1 MSAVQLKLG
10 DALDKVIDHRG
21 RTPKKLGGEWA
32 NQGHR
37 VISALNVKDHRID
50 DNDHHYVSDELYE
63 RWMKVP
69 LRAGDV
75 VLTSEA
81 PLGEVAYL
89 DSDTDWC
96 LGQRLFALRAKPD
109 VLDGRYLFYL
119 LRGGP
124 VRDQVLSRA
133 SGSTVSGIR
142 QAELVRVSLDLPTI
156 SVQRDIASTLGALDD
171 KIESNRRTGLL
182 LEEATQARFTSLFNI
197 EQKNEG
203 VSLSALLEISPR
215 RALKKGELATYIGMA
230 DLPTNSALVAEWGVK
245 PFGSGQRFQNGDV
258 LMARI
263 TPCLEN
269 GKTAVV
275 DMLEA
280 GEVGWGS
287 TEYIVLN
294 ARAPLSTPWVYCL
307 ARSDAIRA
315 FAIRNMSGSSGRLR
329 FPASAFDKYLI
340 DPPDHVSTSLFN
352 SFAIP
357 AFNRMAA
364 LRDENRTLVRL
375 RDALLPELL
384 SGRICVAEAW
394 KPVEAQL

>member
-1 MSAVQLKLG
+1 
-10 DALDKVIDHRG
+10 
-21 RTPKKLGGEWA
+21 
-32 NQGHR
+32 
-37 VISALNVKDHRID
+37 
-50 DNDHHYVSDELYE
+50 
-63 RWMKVP
+63 
-69 LRAGDV
+69 LRANPV
-75 VLTSEA
+75 
-81 PLGEVAYL
+81 
-89 DSDTDWC
+89 
-96 LGQRLFALRAKPD
+96 

-142 QAELVRVSLDLPTI
+142 QAELVRVSLDLPEI
-156 SVQRDIASTLGALDD
+156 SAQRDISSTLGALDD
-171 KIESNRRTGLL
+171 KIESNRKTCLL
-182 LEEATQARFTSLFNI
+182 LEEATQARFASLFKI
-197 EQKNEG
+197 EQRNAG
-203 VSLSALLEISPR
+203 VSLSELLEINPR
-215 RALKKGELATYIGMA
+215 RALKKGSLSTYVGMA
-230 DLPTNSALVAEWGVK
+230 DLPTNCALVAEWRVK

-275 DMLEA
+275 DMLNV

-294 ARAPLSTPWVYCL
+294 ARPPLSMPWAYCL

-340 DPPDHVSTSLFN
+340 DPPDDSSVSVFN

-357 AFNRMAA
+357 AFNRMSA
-364 LRDENRTLVRL
+364 LRNESRTLVRL

-384 SGRICVAEAW
+384 SGRIRIAEAT
-394 KPVEAQL
+394 KHVEAQS